1 MQIPSPQASRQFI
14 HISLDFLASRL
25 TKPNQS
31 TIQPKEGASIIQ
43 FHRFLLPTHQ
53 QEQNPPVT
61 EMHQSPNLHGKSCS
75 RESKFWSRRF
85 RTRTIML
92 LPKEENHGTV
102 VAAIEATNAQD
113 RSIKTHNHQTRRIF
127 GLNYRHTHDI
137 SQDPIG
143 CLKLGRYLSWPPVLS
158 CPHTHR
164 IYFSAWHHCQGMTP
178 SLSLTRP

>member
-1 MQIPSPQASRQFI
+1 
-14 HISLDFLASRL
+14 
-25 TKPNQS
+25 
-31 TIQPKEGASIIQ
+31 
-43 FHRFLLPTHQ
+43 
-53 QEQNPPVT
+53 
-61 EMHQSPNLHGKSCS
+61 MHQSPNLHGKSCS

-143 CLKLGRYLSWPPVLS
+143 CLKLAHKIYLASSRQVSEDPLPLLS
-158 CPHTHR
+158 HPDNV
-164 IYFSAWHHCQGMTP
+164 SAV
-178 SLSLTRP
+178 